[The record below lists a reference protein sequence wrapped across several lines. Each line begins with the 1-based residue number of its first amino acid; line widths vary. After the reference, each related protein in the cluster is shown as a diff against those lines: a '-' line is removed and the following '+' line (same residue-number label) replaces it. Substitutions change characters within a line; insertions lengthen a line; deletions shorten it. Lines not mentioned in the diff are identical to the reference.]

1 MADLDYFSLSESTLK
16 ELAGQGDAEAMIAL
30 GIGYYFGSFGEKD
43 VSSAFDFLAEAYR
56 KGDVKAAPFLAEMI
70 YFRQVSISGFDSDED
85 YCRRAYELYKEGEE
99 IGMIAAIR
107 GLCKM
112 MIRGDYLEED
122 VNGAYERLKELEDKD
137 EECAHLAS
145 LLEEGTL
152 TDDDIVP
159 CNEFEDDEEEE
170 SEEADGDECIIRR
183 WLERDAPES
192 DGFALR
198 IEIDDIIDHLD
209 DYIKDDID
217 EGIFRF
223 NECFSGESVKDLLMD
238 VINSGDEAVEE
249 LVALARCY
257 RLMSGADADD
267 FARAAYWAHKAAVL
281 ARKGWNDNSL
291 EDGLDLMALA
301 YGELGNV
308 FFSYPGHKDD
318 RFPDVE
324 AAARYYRRAA
334 ECDEIVFNYDF
345 NISAGR
351 AYAALGRYEEM
362 KEMFSSKWG
371 ISEIGAAWCGQ
382 MHYVVGDIGAAME
395 YWKASLGGYFGW
407 GEYFL
412 GRYQYSHGDSYSAV
426 KNWEKG
432 AGKGNVECHAELA
445 AMAFGKRIDMQ
456 QNWDMLMDLYNGGEC
471 FGVFKY
477 IYRYCK
483 DPDFSFDMDEIQR
496 NMLAGEALARG
507 MRMFCPYCASLYL
520 DQFKDDGSADIG
532 ADKAVKAWGFD
543 HNLLDFS

>member
-30 GIGYYFGSFGEKD
+30 GIGYYFGSFGEQD
-43 VSSAFDFLAEAYR
+43 VSSAFDFLSDAYR
-56 KGDVKAAPFLAEMI
+56 KGEIKAAPFLAEMI
-70 YFRQVSISGFDSDED
+70 YFQQVSISGFDSDED
-85 YCRRAYELYKEGEE
+85 YCRRAYELYKEGYELYKEGEE

-122 VNGAYERLKELEDKD
+122 VNGAYEKLKELEDED
-137 EECAHLAS
+137 AESAHLAA

-152 TDDDIVP
+152 TDDDIIP
-159 CNEFEDDEEEE
+159 CNEFGVDDEDDG
-170 SEEADGDECIIRR
+170 EADGDEGVIRR
-183 WLERDAPES
+183 WLEKDTPES
-192 DGFALR
+192 DGFTLSVDIDEI
-198 IEIDDIIDHLD
+198 IEHLD

-217 EGIFRF
+217 EGLFRF
-223 NECFSGESVKDLLMD
+223 NEYFSGESVKDLLMD

-267 FARAAYWAHKAAVL
+267 YARAAYWAHKAAVL

-291 EDGLDLMALA
+291 DDGLDLMTLA

-324 AAARYYRRAA
+324 AAAKYYRMAA
-334 ECDEIVFNYDF
+334 ECDAIVYNYDF
-345 NISAGR
+345 NINAGR
-351 AYAALGRYEEM
+351 AYAALGCYEEM

-371 ISEIGAAWCGQ
+371 IDEIGAAWCGQ

-395 YWKASLGGYFGW
+395 YWKESLGGYFGW

-412 GRYQYSHGDSYSAV
+412 GRYQYSHGDSYSAI

-432 AGKGNVECHAELA
+432 AGKGNVECQAELA
-445 AMAFGKRIDMQ
+445 AMAFGKRKDMQ
-456 QNWDMLMDLYNGGEC
+456 QNWDILMSLYNEGEC

-477 IYRYCK
+477 IYRYCT
-483 DPDFSFDMDEIQR
+483 D
-496 NMLAGEALARG
+496 LLGE
-507 MRMFCPYCASLYL
+507 
-520 DQFKDDGSADIG
+520 
-532 ADKAVKAWGFD
+532 
-543 HNLLDFS
+543 

>member
-70 YFRQVSISGFDSDED
+70 FFRQVSISGFDSDED

-183 WLERDAPES
+183 WL
-192 DGFALR
+192 
-198 IEIDDIIDHLD
+198 
-209 DYIKDDID
+209 
-217 EGIFRF
+217 FRF
-223 NECFSGESVKDLLMD
+223 NEYFSGESVKDLLMD

-334 ECDEIVFNYDF
+334 EYDDISFNYDF
-345 NISAGR
+345 NINAGR

-362 KEMFSSKWG
+362 KEMFSSELG
-371 ISEIGAAWCGQ
+371 IGEIGDAWCGQ
-382 MHYVVGDIGAAME
+382 MHYVVGDISTAMK

>member
-43 VSSAFDFLAEAYR
+43 VSSAYDFLAEAYR

-291 EDGLDLMALA
+291 EDGLDLMTLA

-324 AAARYYRRAA
+324 AAARYYRMAA

-395 YWKASLGGYFGW
+395 YWKESLGGYFGW

-432 AGKGNVECHAELA
+432 AEKGNVECLAELA
-445 AMAFGKRIDMQ
+445 AMSFGKRKDMQ
-456 QNWDMLMDLYNGGEC
+456 KNWDILMSLYNEGEC

-477 IYRYCK
+477 IYRYCT

-496 NMLAGEALARG
+496 KMLAGEALARG

-532 ADKAVKAWGFD
+532 ADKAMKAWGFD